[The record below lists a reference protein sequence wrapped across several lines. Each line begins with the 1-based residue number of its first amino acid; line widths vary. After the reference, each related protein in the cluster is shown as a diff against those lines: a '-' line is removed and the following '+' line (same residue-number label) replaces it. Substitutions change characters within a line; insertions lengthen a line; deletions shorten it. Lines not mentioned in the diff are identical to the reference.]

1 MENYVDGAAFRQM
14 VIQAAYAVESRK
26 QELNDLNV
34 FPVPDGDTGINMSA
48 TINAA
53 ARELEKEEG
62 GTLGEVAETAAMC
75 MLRGARGNSG
85 VITSLLFRGIS
96 KRLKGLE
103 SGDALVM
110 AEALRQGVDAAYK
123 AVMRPAEGTILTVS
137 MKAAQAAVDAA
148 KTTDN
153 LRVTFSAACDAAKRA
168 LAETTQQNPVLKK
181 AGVVDAGGAGYV
193 IILEAVLALMRG
205 EKVERA
211 PEETAEGGEAAAAT
225 PFDAFETE
233 DIHFTYCTEF
243 IIDRSGAGNPADLRA
258 FLESIGDCVVVVD
271 DDELVKVHC
280 HTNNPGQAIEK
291 ALELGSL
298 DRIKIENMK
307 IQHTEKL
314 VSMPKAETPAPA
326 APAEPVSTE
335 EKPYG
340 FVTVAVGDGL
350 HSIFLD
356 LGADVVVD
364 GGQTMNP
371 STEDLLRAAESI
383 NTRTVYILPNNKNII
398 MAAQQ
403 VQPLTEK
410 KIVVVQTRT
419 VSEGISAMLS
429 FDPDTPTEDNL
440 IAMEAAASCVNTGEV
455 TYAAR
460 DSVYEDQKIRENDT
474 LALLN
479 GKLVEAGRRQ
489 SDVLKK
495 LVKEMCRNRDISYV
509 TIIYG
514 QGVNETDAQELR
526 SMFEKERRDVEVAV
540 IYGGQPVY
548 YYIVSAE

>member
-1 MENYVDGAAFRQM
+1 MENYIDGAAFRQM
-14 VIQAAYAVESRK
+14 VIQAAYAVEARK
-26 QELNDLNV
+26 KELNDLNV

-53 ARELEKEEG
+53 ARELEKSEG
-62 GTLGEVAETAAMC
+62 ETLGEVADKAAMC

-85 VITSLLFRGIS
+85 VITSLLFRGFS
-96 KRLKGLE
+96 KRVKGLDG
-103 SGDALVM
+103 GDALVI
-110 AEALRQGVDAAYK
+110 AEALREGVDAAYK

-137 MKAAQAAVDAA
+137 MKAAQAAVEAA
-148 KTTDN
+148 KATGN
-153 LRVTFSAACDAAKRA
+153 LRVTFSSASDAAKRA

-193 IILEAVLALMRG
+193 IILDAMLAYMRG
-205 EKVERA
+205 ESIARTVVEDA
-211 PEETAEGGEAAAAT
+211 PSDTN
-225 PFDAFETE
+225 PFDAFDTE
-233 DIHFTYCTEF
+233 EINFTYCTEF

-258 FLESIGDCVVVVD
+258 FLETIGDCVVVVD
-271 DDELVKVHC
+271 DDEIVKVHV

-307 IQHTEKL
+307 IQHTQK
-314 VSMPKAETPAPA
+314 VISSPKPPEIPTAEPAP
-326 APAEPVSTE
+326 VSEE

-340 FVTVAVGDGL
+340 FVAVAAGDGV
-350 HSIFLD
+350 HNIFRD
-356 LGADVVVD
+356 LGVDVVVD

-371 STEDLLRAAESI
+371 STDDLLHAVESV
-383 NTRTVYILPNNKNII
+383 NAKVTFILPNNKNII

-403 VQPLTEK
+403 VAPLTDR
-410 KIVVVQTRT
+410 KILVVQTKT

-429 FDPDTPTEDNL
+429 FDADTTPDENL
-440 IAMEAAASCVNTGEV
+440 MAMEAAASCVNTGEI

-460 DSVYEDQKIRENDT
+460 DSVYEDRKIREGDT

-479 GKLVEAGRRQ
+479 GKLLDAGRRQ
-489 SDVLKK
+489 SDVLKR
-495 LVKEMCRNRDISYV
+495 LTREMSRNRDISYV
-509 TIIYG
+509 TVLYG
-514 QGVNETDAQELR
+514 EGVEESAAQEVREL
-526 SMFEKERRDVEVAV
+526 FEKERKDVEVAV

-548 YYIVSAE
+548 YYIISAE

>member
-14 VIQAAYAVESRK
+14 VIQAAYAIEARK
-26 QELNDLNV
+26 KELNDLNV

-53 ARELEKEEG
+53 ARELERSED

-85 VITSLLFRGIS
+85 VITSLLFRGFS
-96 KRLKGLE
+96 RRVKGLE
-103 SGDALVM
+103 SGDALVI
-110 AEALRQGVDAAYK
+110 AEALREGVDAAYK

-137 MKAAQAAVDAA
+137 MKASQAAVEAA
-148 KTTDN
+148 KATGN
-153 LRVTFSAACDAAKRA
+153 LRVMFSSASDAAKRA

-193 IILEAVLALMRG
+193 IILESMLAFLRG
-205 EKVERA
+205 EKLARTVVEDT
-211 PEETAEGGEAAAAT
+211 PSDTN
-225 PFDAFETE
+225 PFDVFDTE
-233 DIHFTYCTEF
+233 EINFTYCTEF
-243 IIDRSGAGNPADLRA
+243 IIDRSGAGNPAELREY
-258 FLESIGDCVVVVD
+258 LETIGDCVVVVD
-271 DDELVKVHC
+271 DDEIVKVHV
-280 HTNNPGQAIEK
+280 HTNNPGLAIEK

-307 IQHTEKL
+307 IQHTQKIIA
-314 VSMPKAETPAPA
+314 SPQTAEPAA
-326 APAEPVSTE
+326 APAEAEVPVE

-340 FVTVAVGDGL
+340 FVAVAAGDGL
-350 HSIFLD
+350 HNIFRD
-356 LGADVVVD
+356 LGVDVVVD

-371 STEDLLRAAESI
+371 STDDLLRAVESI
-383 NTRTVYILPNNKNII
+383 NTPVAYILPNNKNII

-403 VQPLTEK
+403 VAPLTEK
-410 KIVVVQTRT
+410 KILVIQTKT

-429 FDPDTPTEDNL
+429 FDPETTPDENL
-440 IAMEAAASCVNTGEV
+440 MAMEAAASCVHTGEV

-460 DSVYEDQKIRENDT
+460 DSVYDDRKIREGDA

-479 GKLVEAGRRQ
+479 GKLLDSGRRQ
-489 SDVLKK
+489 TEVLKR
-495 LVKEMCRNRDISYV
+495 LVREMCRNRDISYV
-509 TIIYG
+509 TILYG
-514 QGVNETDAQELR
+514 EGVEEAAAQEIR
-526 SMFEKERRDVEVAV
+526 EMFEKERRDVEVAV

-548 YYIVSAE
+548 YYIISAE

>member
-1 MENYVDGAAFRQM
+1 MENYIDGAAFRQM
-14 VIQAAYAVESRK
+14 VIQAAYAVEARK
-26 QELNDLNV
+26 KELNDLNV

-53 ARELEKEEG
+53 ARELEKSEG
-62 GTLGEVAETAAMC
+62 ETLGEVADKAAMC

-85 VITSLLFRGIS
+85 VITSLLFRGFS
-96 KRLKGLE
+96 KRVKGLDG
-103 SGDALVM
+103 GDALVI
-110 AEALRQGVDAAYK
+110 AEALREGVDAAYK

-137 MKAAQAAVDAA
+137 MKAAQAAVEAA
-148 KTTDN
+148 KATGN
-153 LRVTFSAACDAAKRA
+153 LRVTFSSASDAAKRA

-193 IILEAVLALMRG
+193 IILDAMLAYMRG
-205 EKVERA
+205 ESIARTVVEDA
-211 PEETAEGGEAAAAT
+211 PSDTN
-225 PFDAFETE
+225 PFDAFDTE
-233 DIHFTYCTEF
+233 EINFTYCTEF

-258 FLESIGDCVVVVD
+258 FLETIGDCVVVVD
-271 DDELVKVHC
+271 DDEIVKVHV

-307 IQHTEKL
+307 IQHTQK
-314 VSMPKAETPAPA
+314 VISSPKPPEIPTAEPAP
-326 APAEPVSTE
+326 VSEE

-340 FVTVAVGDGL
+340 FVAVAAGDGL
-350 HSIFLD
+350 HNIFRD
-356 LGADVVVD
+356 LGVDVVVD

-371 STEDLLRAAESI
+371 STDDLLHAVESV
-383 NTRTVYILPNNKNII
+383 NAKVTFILPNNKNII

-403 VQPLTEK
+403 VAPLTDR
-410 KIVVVQTRT
+410 KILVVQTKT

-429 FDPDTPTEDNL
+429 FDADTTPDENL
-440 IAMEAAASCVNTGEV
+440 MAMEAAASCVNTGEI

-460 DSVYEDQKIRENDT
+460 DSVYEDRKIREGDT

-479 GKLVEAGRRQ
+479 GKLLDAGRRQ
-489 SDVLKK
+489 SDVLRR
-495 LVKEMCRNRDISYV
+495 LTREMSRNRDISYV
-509 TIIYG
+509 TVLYG
-514 QGVNETDAQELR
+514 EGVEESAAQEVREL
-526 SMFEKERRDVEVAV
+526 FEKERKDVEVAV

-548 YYIVSAE
+548 YYIISAE

>member
-1 MENYVDGAAFRQM
+1 MENYIDGALFRQM
-14 VIQAAYAVESRK
+14 VIQAAYAVEARK
-26 QELNDLNV
+26 KELNDLNV

-53 ARELEKEEG
+53 ARELEKEVD
-62 GTLGEVAETAAMC
+62 GTLGEVADTAAMC

-85 VITSLLFRGIS
+85 VITSLLFRGFS
-96 KRLKGLE
+96 KRVKGLE
-103 SGDALVM
+103 SGDALVF
-110 AEALRQGVDAAYK
+110 AEALREGVDAAYK

-137 MKAAQAAVDAA
+137 MKAVQAAIDAA
-148 KTTDN
+148 KATGN
-153 LRVTFSAACDAAKRA
+153 LRVTLSSASDAAKRA

-193 IILEAVLALMRG
+193 VILEAMLAYLRG
-205 EKVERA
+205 ETIARSVVEDV
-211 PEETAEGGEAAAAT
+211 PSEAN
-225 PFDAFETE
+225 PFDVFDTE
-233 DIHFTYCTEF
+233 EIHYTYCTEF

-271 DDELVKVHC
+271 DEELVKVHV

-307 IQHTEKL
+307 IQHTQK
-314 VSMPKAETPAPA
+314 VISVPKAA
-326 APAEPVSTE
+326 APIQTQEEAVPVPTE

-340 FVTVAVGDGL
+340 FVAVAAGDGL
-350 HSIFLD
+350 YNIFRD
-356 LGADVVVD
+356 LGVDVIVD

-371 STEDLLRAAESI
+371 STDDLLHAVESI
-383 NTRTVYILPNNKNII
+383 HAKVTYILPNNKNII

-403 VQPLTEK
+403 VAPLTDK
-410 KIVVVQTRT
+410 KILVVQTKT

-429 FDPDTPTEDNL
+429 FDPETTPDENL
-440 IAMEAAASCVNTGEV
+440 MAMEAAASCVQTGEV

-460 DSVYEDQKIRENDT
+460 DSVFDDHKIREGDS

-479 GKLVEAGRRQ
+479 GKLLDSGRRQ
-489 SDVLKK
+489 SDILKR
-495 LVKEMCRNRDISYV
+495 LVKELCRNRDVSYITV
-509 TIIYG
+509 IYG
-514 QGVNETDAQELR
+514 DGVEESAAQEVRAL
-526 SMFEKERRDVEVAV
+526 FEKERRDVEVAV

-548 YYIVSAE
+548 YYIISAE

>member
-1 MENYVDGAAFRQM
+1 MENYVDGSAFRQM
-14 VIQAAYAVESRK
+14 VIQAAYAIEARK
-26 QELNDLNV
+26 KELNDLNV

-85 VITSLLFRGIS
+85 VITSLLFRGFS
-96 KRLKGLE
+96 KRVKGLE
-103 SGDALVM
+103 SGDALVI
-110 AEALRQGVDAAYK
+110 AEALREGVDAAYK

-137 MKAAQAAVDAA
+137 MKAAQAAIDAA
-148 KTTDN
+148 KATGN
-153 LRVTFSAACDAAKRA
+153 LRVTFSSASDAAKRA

-193 IILEAVLALMRG
+193 IILDTMLAYMRG
-205 EKVERA
+205 EKITRTVVEDTPSDA
-211 PEETAEGGEAAAAT
+211 N

-233 DIHFTYCTEF
+233 DINFTYCTEF
-243 IIDRSGAGNPADLRA
+243 IIDRSGAGNPAELRE

-271 DDELVKVHC
+271 DEEIVKVHV
-280 HTNNPGQAIEK
+280 HTNNPGLAIEK

-307 IQHTEKL
+307 IQHTQKII
-314 VSMPKAETPAPA
+314 A
-326 APAEPVSTE
+326 APKVEVPVSSVSLEAEPVE

-340 FVTVAVGDGL
+340 FVAVAAGDGL
-350 HSIFLD
+350 HNIFRD
-356 LGADVVVD
+356 LGVDVIVD

-371 STEDLLRAAESI
+371 STDDLLHAVESI
-383 NTRTVYILPNNKNII
+383 HTKVTYILPNNKNII

-403 VQPLTEK
+403 VAPLTDK
-410 KIVVVQTRT
+410 KILVIQTKT
-419 VSEGISAMLS
+419 ISEGISAMLS
-429 FDPDTPTEDNL
+429 FDPETTPDENL
-440 IAMEAAASCVNTGEV
+440 MAMEAAASCVNTGEV

-460 DSVYEDQKIRENDT
+460 DSVYDDRKIREGDA

-479 GKLVEAGRRQ
+479 GKLLDSGRRQ
-489 SDVLKK
+489 SDVLKR
-495 LVKEMCRNRDISYV
+495 LTKEMCRNRDISYV

-514 QGVNETDAQELR
+514 EGVEESAAQEVREL
-526 SMFEKERRDVEVAV
+526 FEKERRDVEVAV

-548 YYIVSAE
+548 YYIISAE

>member
-1 MENYVDGAAFRQM
+1 M
-14 VIQAAYAVESRK
+14 VIQAAYAVEARK
-26 QELNDLNV
+26 KELNDLNV

-53 ARELEKEEG
+53 ARELEKG
-62 GTLGEVAETAAMC
+62 GDGTLGEVAETAAMC

-85 VITSLLFRGIS
+85 VITSLLFRGFS
-96 KRLKGLE
+96 KRVKGLE
-103 SGDALVM
+103 SGDALVL
-110 AEALRQGVDAAYK
+110 AEALREGVDAAYK

-137 MKAAQAAVDAA
+137 MKAAQAAIEAA
-148 KTTDN
+148 KATGS
-153 LRVTFSAACDAAKRA
+153 LRVTFSSASDAAKRA

-193 IILEAVLALMRG
+193 MILDAMLAYMRG
-205 EKVERA
+205 ETVARTVVEDT
-211 PEETAEGGEAAAAT
+211 PSDTN

-233 DIHFTYCTEF
+233 DINFTYCTEF
-243 IIDRSGAGNPADLRA
+243 IIDRSGAGNPAELRE

-271 DDELVKVHC
+271 DEELVKVHV

-307 IQHTEKL
+307 VQHTQKII
-314 VSMPKAETPAPA
+314 STPKAAEPAKAPEETPVPA
-326 APAEPVSTE
+326 E

-340 FVTVAVGDGL
+340 FVAVAAGDGL
-350 HSIFLD
+350 HTIFRD
-356 LGADVVVD
+356 LGVDVIVD

-371 STEDLLRAAESI
+371 STDDLLHAVESV
-383 NTRTVYILPNNKNII
+383 NAKVTYILPNNKNII

-403 VQPLTEK
+403 VAPLTDR
-410 KIVVVQTRT
+410 KILVVQTKT

-429 FDPDTPTEDNL
+429 FDPETTPDENL

-460 DSVYEDQKIRENDT
+460 DSVFDDHKIREGDT

-479 GKLVEAGRRQ
+479 GKLVDSGRRQ
-489 SDVLKK
+489 PDILKR
-495 LVKEMCRNRDISYV
+495 LAREMCRNRDVSYITV
-509 TIIYG
+509 IYG
-514 QGVNETDAQELR
+514 EGVDESAAQEVRAL
-526 SMFEKERRDVEVAV
+526 FEKERRDVEVAV

-548 YYIVSAE
+548 YYIISAE

>member
-1 MENYVDGAAFRQM
+1 MENYIDGAAFRQM
-14 VIQAAYAVESRK
+14 VIQAAYAVEARK
-26 QELNDLNV
+26 KELNDLNV

-53 ARELEKEEG
+53 ARELEKSEG
-62 GTLGEVAETAAMC
+62 ETLGEVADKAAMC

-85 VITSLLFRGIS
+85 VITSLLFRGFS
-96 KRLKGLE
+96 KRVKGLDG
-103 SGDALVM
+103 GDALVI
-110 AEALRQGVDAAYK
+110 AEALREGVDAAYK

-137 MKAAQAAVDAA
+137 MKAAQAAVEAA
-148 KTTDN
+148 KATGN
-153 LRVTFSAACDAAKRA
+153 LRVTFSSASDAAKRA

-193 IILEAVLALMRG
+193 IILDAMLAYMRG
-205 EKVERA
+205 ESIARTVVEDA
-211 PEETAEGGEAAAAT
+211 PSDTN
-225 PFDAFETE
+225 PFDAFDTE
-233 DIHFTYCTEF
+233 EINFTYCTEF

-258 FLESIGDCVVVVD
+258 FLETIGDCVVVVD
-271 DDELVKVHC
+271 DDEIVKVHV

-307 IQHTEKL
+307 IQHTQK
-314 VSMPKAETPAPA
+314 VISSPKPPEIPTAEPAP
-326 APAEPVSTE
+326 VSEE

-340 FVTVAVGDGL
+340 FVAVAAGDGL
-350 HSIFLD
+350 HNIFRD
-356 LGADVVVD
+356 LGVDVVVD

-371 STEDLLRAAESI
+371 STDDLLHAVESV
-383 NTRTVYILPNNKNII
+383 NAKVTFILPNNKNII

-403 VQPLTEK
+403 VAPLTDR
-410 KIVVVQTRT
+410 KILVVQTKT

-429 FDPDTPTEDNL
+429 FDADTTPDENL
-440 IAMEAAASCVNTGEV
+440 MAMEAAASCVNTGEI

-460 DSVYEDQKIRENDT
+460 DSVYEDRKIREGDT

-479 GKLVEAGRRQ
+479 GKLLDAGRRQ
-489 SDVLKK
+489 SDVLKR
-495 LVKEMCRNRDISYV
+495 LTREMSRNRDISYV
-509 TIIYG
+509 TILYG
-514 QGVNETDAQELR
+514 EGVEESAAQEVREL
-526 SMFEKERRDVEVAV
+526 FEKERKDVEVAV

-548 YYIVSAE
+548 YYIISAE

>member
-14 VIQAAYAVESRK
+14 VIQAAYAIEARK
-26 QELNDLNV
+26 KELNDLNV

-53 ARELEKEEG
+53 ARELEKAEG

-85 VITSLLFRGIS
+85 VITSLLFRGFS
-96 KRLKGLE
+96 KRVKGLE
-103 SGDALVM
+103 SGDATVI
-110 AEALRQGVDAAYK
+110 AEALREGVDAAYK

-137 MKAAQAAVDAA
+137 MKAAQAAIEAA
-148 KTTDN
+148 KATGS
-153 LRVTFSAACDAAKRA
+153 LRVTFSSASDAAKRA

-193 IILEAVLALMRG
+193 IILDTMLAYMRG
-205 EKVERA
+205 EKIARTVVEDT
-211 PEETAEGGEAAAAT
+211 PSDTN

-233 DIHFTYCTEF
+233 DINFTYCTEF
-243 IIDRSGAGNPADLRA
+243 IIDRSGAGNPAELRE

-271 DDELVKVHC
+271 DEEIVKVHV

-307 IQHTEKL
+307 IQHTQK
-314 VSMPKAETPAPA
+314 VIAAPKA
-326 APAEPVSTE
+326 AEPVPEAPARDEPAE

-340 FVTVAVGDGL
+340 FVAVAAGDGL
-350 HSIFLD
+350 HNIFRD
-356 LGADVVVD
+356 LGVDVIVD

-371 STEDLLRAAESI
+371 STDDLLRAVESI
-383 NTRTVYILPNNKNII
+383 NTKVTYILPNNKNII

-403 VQPLTEK
+403 VAPLTDK
-410 KIVVVQTRT
+410 KILVIQTKT

-429 FDPDTPTEDNL
+429 FDPETTPDENL
-440 IAMEAAASCVNTGEV
+440 MAMEAAASCVNTGEV

-460 DSVYEDQKIRENDT
+460 DSVYDDRKIREGDA

-479 GKLVEAGRRQ
+479 GKLLDSGRRQ
-489 SDVLKK
+489 ADILKR
-495 LVKEMCRNRDISYV
+495 LAREMCRNRDISYV
-509 TIIYG
+509 TILYG
-514 QGVNETDAQELR
+514 EGVDESAAQEVRDL
-526 SMFEKERRDVEVAV
+526 FEKERRDVEVAV

-548 YYIVSAE
+548 YYIISAE

>member
-14 VIQAAYAVESRK
+14 VIQAAYAIEARK
-26 QELNDLNV
+26 KELNDLNV

-53 ARELEKEEG
+53 ARELEKSEG

-85 VITSLLFRGIS
+85 VITSLLFRGFS
-96 KRLKGLE
+96 RRVKGLE
-103 SGDALVM
+103 SGDARVI
-110 AEALRQGVDAAYK
+110 AEALREGVDAAYK

-137 MKAAQAAVDAA
+137 MKASQAAVEAA
-148 KTTDN
+148 KATGS
-153 LRVTFSAACDAAKRA
+153 LRVMFSSASDAAKRA

-193 IILEAVLALMRG
+193 IILESMLAFLRG
-205 EKVERA
+205 EKLARTVVEDA
-211 PEETAEGGEAAAAT
+211 PSDTN
-225 PFDAFETE
+225 PFDAFDTE
-233 DIHFTYCTEF
+233 EINFTYCTEF
-243 IIDRSGAGNPADLRA
+243 IIDRSGAGNPAELREY
-258 FLESIGDCVVVVD
+258 LETIGDCVVVVD
-271 DDELVKVHC
+271 DEEIVKVHV
-280 HTNNPGQAIEK
+280 HTNNPGLAIEK

-307 IQHTEKL
+307 IQHTQKIIA
-314 VSMPKAETPAPA
+314 SPQA
-326 APAEPVSTE
+326 AEPVAVPAEAEAPAE

-340 FVTVAVGDGL
+340 FVAVAAGDGL
-350 HSIFLD
+350 HNIFRD
-356 LGADVVVD
+356 LGVDVVVD

-371 STEDLLRAAESI
+371 STDDLLRAVESI
-383 NTRTVYILPNNKNII
+383 NTPVAYILPNNKNII

-403 VQPLTEK
+403 VAPLTEK
-410 KIVVVQTRT
+410 KILVIQTKT

-429 FDPDTPTEDNL
+429 FDPETTPDENL
-440 IAMEAAASCVNTGEV
+440 MAMEAAASCVHTGEV

-460 DSVYEDQKIRENDT
+460 DSVYDDRKIREGDA

-479 GKLVEAGRRQ
+479 GKLLDSGRRQ
-489 SDVLKK
+489 AEVLKR
-495 LVKEMCRNRDISYV
+495 LVREMCRNRDISYV
-509 TIIYG
+509 TILYG
-514 QGVNETDAQELR
+514 EGVEESAAQEIR
-526 SMFEKERRDVEVAV
+526 EMFEKERRDVEVAV

-548 YYIVSAE
+548 YYIISAE

>member
-1 MENYVDGAAFRQM
+1 MENYIDGAAFRQM
-14 VIQAAYAVESRK
+14 VIQAAYAVEARK
-26 QELNDLNV
+26 KELNDLNV

-53 ARELEKEEG
+53 ARELEKSEG
-62 GTLGEVAETAAMC
+62 ETLGEVADKAAMC

-85 VITSLLFRGIS
+85 VITSLLFRGFS
-96 KRLKGLE
+96 KRVKGLDG
-103 SGDALVM
+103 GDALVI
-110 AEALRQGVDAAYK
+110 AEALREGVDAAYK

-137 MKAAQAAVDAA
+137 MKAAQAAVEAA
-148 KTTDN
+148 KATGN
-153 LRVTFSAACDAAKRA
+153 LRVTFSSASDAAKRA

-193 IILEAVLALMRG
+193 IILDAMLAYMRG
-205 EKVERA
+205 ESIARTVVEDA
-211 PEETAEGGEAAAAT
+211 PSDTN
-225 PFDAFETE
+225 PFDAFDTE
-233 DIHFTYCTEF
+233 EINFTYCTEF

-258 FLESIGDCVVVVD
+258 FLETIGDCVVVVD
-271 DDELVKVHC
+271 DDEIVKVHV

-307 IQHTEKL
+307 IQHTQK
-314 VSMPKAETPAPA
+314 VISSPKPPEIPTAEPAP
-326 APAEPVSTE
+326 VSEE

-340 FVTVAVGDGL
+340 FVAVAAGDGL
-350 HSIFLD
+350 HNIFRD
-356 LGADVVVD
+356 LGVDVVVD

-371 STEDLLRAAESI
+371 STDDLLHAVESV
-383 NTRTVYILPNNKNII
+383 NAKVTFILPNNKNII

-403 VQPLTEK
+403 VAPLTDR
-410 KIVVVQTRT
+410 KILVVQTKT

-429 FDPDTPTEDNL
+429 FDADTTPDENL
-440 IAMEAAASCVNTGEV
+440 MAMEAAASCVNTGEI

-460 DSVYEDQKIRENDT
+460 DSVYEDRKIREGDT

-479 GKLVEAGRRQ
+479 GKLLDAGRRQ
-489 SDVLKK
+489 SDVLKR
-495 LVKEMCRNRDISYV
+495 LTREMSRNRDISYV
-509 TIIYG
+509 TVLYG
-514 QGVNETDAQELR
+514 EGVEESAAQEGREL
-526 SMFEKERRDVEVAV
+526 FEKERKDVEVAV

-548 YYIVSAE
+548 YYIISAE

>member
-1 MENYVDGAAFRQM
+1 MENYVDGSAFRQM
-14 VIQAAYAVESRK
+14 VIQAAYAIEARK
-26 QELNDLNV
+26 KELNDLNV

-85 VITSLLFRGIS
+85 VITSLLFRGFS
-96 KRLKGLE
+96 KRVKGLE
-103 SGDALVM
+103 SGDALVI
-110 AEALRQGVDAAYK
+110 AEALREGVDAAYK

-137 MKAAQAAVDAA
+137 MKAAQAAIDAA
-148 KTTDN
+148 KATGN
-153 LRVTFSAACDAAKRA
+153 LRVTFSSASDAAKRA

-193 IILEAVLALMRG
+193 IILDTMLAYMRG
-205 EKVERA
+205 EKITRTVVEDTPSDA
-211 PEETAEGGEAAAAT
+211 N

-233 DIHFTYCTEF
+233 DINFTYCTEF
-243 IIDRSGAGNPADLRA
+243 IIDRSGAGNPAELRE

-271 DDELVKVHC
+271 DEEIVKVHV
-280 HTNNPGQAIEK
+280 HTNNPGLAIEK

-307 IQHTEKL
+307 IQHTQKII
-314 VSMPKAETPAPA
+314 A
-326 APAEPVSTE
+326 APKVEVPVSSVSLEAEPVE

-340 FVTVAVGDGL
+340 FVAVAAGDGL
-350 HSIFLD
+350 HNIFRD
-356 LGADVVVD
+356 LGVDVIVD

-371 STEDLLRAAESI
+371 STDDLLHAVESI
-383 NTRTVYILPNNKNII
+383 HTKVTYILPNNKNII

-403 VQPLTEK
+403 VAPLTDK
-410 KIVVVQTRT
+410 KILVIQTKT
-419 VSEGISAMLS
+419 ISEGISAMRS
-429 FDPDTPTEDNL
+429 FDPETTPDENL
-440 IAMEAAASCVNTGEV
+440 MAMEAAASCVNTGEV

-460 DSVYEDQKIRENDT
+460 DSVYDDRKIREGDA

-479 GKLVEAGRRQ
+479 GKLLDSGRRQ
-489 SDVLKK
+489 SDVLKR
-495 LVKEMCRNRDISYV
+495 LTKEMCRNRDISYV

-514 QGVNETDAQELR
+514 EGVEESAAQEVREL
-526 SMFEKERRDVEVAV
+526 FEKERRDVEVAV

-548 YYIVSAE
+548 YYIISAE

>member
-1 MENYVDGAAFRQM
+1 MENFVDGAAFRQM

-103 SGDALVM
+103 TGDALVM

-148 KTTDN
+148 KATDS
-153 LRVTFSAACDAAKRA
+153 LRVTFNAACDAAKRA
-168 LAETTQQNPVLKK
+168 LAETTDQNPVLKK

-211 PEETAEGGEAAAAT
+211 AVEESAGEAAGS

-233 DIHFTYCTEF
+233 DIRFTYCTEY
-243 IIDRSGAGNPADLRA
+243 IIDRSGAGDPADLRA

-271 DDELVKVHC
+271 DEAIVKVHV

-307 IQHTEKL
+307 IQHTEK
-314 VSMPKAETPAPA
+314 VISAPKAPDPVPTAPA
-326 APAEPVSTE
+326 QPVSAE

-371 STEDLLRAAESI
+371 STEDLLRAVESM
-383 NTRTVYILPNNKNII
+383 NTKVAYILPNNKNII

-410 KIVVVQTRT
+410 QILVVQTKT

-429 FDPDTPTEDNL
+429 FDPDSAPEDNL
-440 IAMEAAASCVNTGEV
+440 AAMEAAASCVNTGEI

-460 DSVYEDQKIRENDT
+460 DSVYEDRKIRENDT

-479 GKLVEAGRRQ
+479 GKLVEVGRRQ
-489 SDVLKK
+489 NEVLKK
-495 LVKEMCRNRDISYV
+495 LVREMCRNRDISYV

-514 QGVNETDAQELR
+514 QGVDEAAANELR
-526 SMFEKERRDVEVAV
+526 TLFEKERRDLEVSV

-548 YYIVSAE
+548 YYIISAE

>member
-1 MENYVDGAAFRQM
+1 MENYVDGSAFRQM
-14 VIQAAYAVESRK
+14 VIQAAYAIEARK
-26 QELNDLNV
+26 KELNDLNV

-85 VITSLLFRGIS
+85 VITSLLFRGFS
-96 KRLKGLE
+96 KRVKGLE
-103 SGDALVM
+103 SGDALVI
-110 AEALRQGVDAAYK
+110 AEALREGVDAAYK

-137 MKAAQAAVDAA
+137 MKAAQAAIDAA
-148 KTTDN
+148 KATGN
-153 LRVTFSAACDAAKRA
+153 LRVTFSSASDAAKRA

-193 IILEAVLALMRG
+193 IILDTMLAYMRG
-205 EKVERA
+205 EKITRTVVEDTPSDA
-211 PEETAEGGEAAAAT
+211 N

-233 DIHFTYCTEF
+233 DINFTYCTEF
-243 IIDRSGAGNPADLRA
+243 IIDRSGAGNPAELRE

-271 DDELVKVHC
+271 DEEIVKVHV
-280 HTNNPGQAIEK
+280 HTNNPGLAIEK

-307 IQHTEKL
+307 IQHTQKII
-314 VSMPKAETPAPA
+314 A
-326 APAEPVSTE
+326 APKVEVPVSSVSLEAEPVE

-340 FVTVAVGDGL
+340 FVAVAAGDGL
-350 HSIFLD
+350 HNIFRD
-356 LGADVVVD
+356 LGVDVIVD

-371 STEDLLRAAESI
+371 STDDLLHAVESI
-383 NTRTVYILPNNKNII
+383 HTKVTYILPNNKNII

-403 VQPLTEK
+403 VAPLTDK
-410 KIVVVQTRT
+410 KILVIQTKT
-419 VSEGISAMLS
+419 ISEGISAMLS
-429 FDPDTPTEDNL
+429 FDPETTPGENL
-440 IAMEAAASCVNTGEV
+440 MAMEAAASCVNTGEV

-460 DSVYEDQKIRENDT
+460 DSVYDDRKIREGDA

-479 GKLVEAGRRQ
+479 GKLLDSGRRQ
-489 SDVLKK
+489 SDVLKR
-495 LVKEMCRNRDISYV
+495 LTKEMCRNRDISYV

-514 QGVNETDAQELR
+514 EGVEESAAQEVREL
-526 SMFEKERRDVEVAV
+526 FEKERRDVEVAV

-548 YYIVSAE
+548 YYIISAE

>member
-1 MENYVDGAAFRQM
+1 MENYVDGSAFRQM
-14 VIQAAYAVESRK
+14 VIQAAYAIEARK
-26 QELNDLNV
+26 KELNDLNV

-85 VITSLLFRGIS
+85 VITSLLFRGFS
-96 KRLKGLE
+96 KRVKGLE
-103 SGDALVM
+103 SGDALVI
-110 AEALRQGVDAAYK
+110 AEALREGVDAAYK

-137 MKAAQAAVDAA
+137 MKAAQAAIDAA
-148 KTTDN
+148 KATGN
-153 LRVTFSAACDAAKRA
+153 LRVTFSSASDAAKRA

-193 IILEAVLALMRG
+193 IILDTMLAYMRG
-205 EKVERA
+205 EKITRTVVEDTPSDA
-211 PEETAEGGEAAAAT
+211 N

-233 DIHFTYCTEF
+233 DINFTYCTEF
-243 IIDRSGAGNPADLRA
+243 IIDRSGAGNPAELRE

-271 DDELVKVHC
+271 DEEIVKVHV
-280 HTNNPGQAIEK
+280 HTNNPGLAIEK

-307 IQHTEKL
+307 IQHTQKII
-314 VSMPKAETPAPA
+314 A
-326 APAEPVSTE
+326 APKVEVPVSSVSLEAEPVE

-340 FVTVAVGDGL
+340 FVAVAAGDGL
-350 HSIFLD
+350 HNIFRD
-356 LGADVVVD
+356 LGVDVIVD

-371 STEDLLRAAESI
+371 STDDLLHAVESI
-383 NTRTVYILPNNKNII
+383 HTKVTYILPNNKNII

-403 VQPLTEK
+403 VAPLTDK
-410 KIVVVQTRT
+410 KILVIQTKT
-419 VSEGISAMLS
+419 ISEGISAMLS
-429 FDPDTPTEDNL
+429 FDPETTPDENL
-440 IAMEAAASCVNTGEV
+440 MAMEAAASCVNTGEV
-455 TYAAR
+455 TYVAR
-460 DSVYEDQKIRENDT
+460 DSVYDDRKIREGDA

-479 GKLVEAGRRQ
+479 GKLLDSGRRQ
-489 SDVLKK
+489 SDVLKR
-495 LVKEMCRNRDISYV
+495 LTKEMCRNRDISYV

-514 QGVNETDAQELR
+514 EGVEESAAQEVREL
-526 SMFEKERRDVEVAV
+526 FEKERRDVEVAV

-548 YYIVSAE
+548 YYIISAE

>member
-1 MENYVDGAAFRQM
+1 MENFIDGAAFRQM
-14 VIQAAYAVESRK
+14 VIQAAYAVEARK
-26 QELNDLNV
+26 KELNDLNV

-53 ARELEKEEG
+53 ARELEKGEG

-85 VITSLLFRGIS
+85 VITSLLFRGFS
-96 KRLKGLE
+96 KRVKGLE
-103 SGDALVM
+103 SGDALVL
-110 AEALRQGVDAAYK
+110 AEALREGVDAAYK

-137 MKAAQAAVDAA
+137 MKAAQAAIEAA
-148 KTTDN
+148 KATGSM
-153 LRVTFSAACDAAKRA
+153 RVTFSSASDAAKRA

-193 IILEAVLALMRG
+193 MILDAMLAYMRG
-205 EKVERA
+205 ETVSRTVVEDM
-211 PEETAEGGEAAAAT
+211 PSDTN

-233 DIHFTYCTEF
+233 DINFTYCTEF
-243 IIDRSGAGNPADLRA
+243 IIDRSGAGNPAELRE

-271 DDELVKVHC
+271 DEELVKVHV

-307 IQHTEKL
+307 VQHTQKII
-314 VSMPKAETPAPA
+314 STPKAAESAKAPEEMPVPA
-326 APAEPVSTE
+326 E

-340 FVTVAVGDGL
+340 FVAVAAGDGL
-350 HSIFLD
+350 HTIFRD
-356 LGADVVVD
+356 LGVDVIVD

-371 STEDLLRAAESI
+371 STDDLLHAVESV
-383 NTRTVYILPNNKNII
+383 NAKVTYILPNNKNII

-403 VQPLTEK
+403 VAPLTDR
-410 KIVVVQTRT
+410 KILVVQTKT

-429 FDPDTPTEDNL
+429 FDPETTPDENL

-460 DSVYEDQKIRENDT
+460 DSVFDDHKIREGDT

-479 GKLVEAGRRQ
+479 GKLVDSGRRQ
-489 SDVLKK
+489 PDILKR
-495 LVKEMCRNRDISYV
+495 LAREMCRNRDVSYV

-514 QGVNETDAQELR
+514 EGVDESAAQEVRAL
-526 SMFEKERRDVEVAV
+526 FEKERRDVEVAV

-548 YYIVSAE
+548 YYIISAE

>member
-1 MENYVDGAAFRQM
+1 MENYIDGAAFRQM
-14 VIQAAYAVESRK
+14 VIQAAYAVEARK
-26 QELNDLNV
+26 KELNDLNV

-53 ARELEKEEG
+53 ARELEKSEG
-62 GTLGEVAETAAMC
+62 ETLGEVADKAAMC

-85 VITSLLFRGIS
+85 VITSLLFRGFS
-96 KRLKGLE
+96 KRVKGLDG
-103 SGDALVM
+103 GDALVI
-110 AEALRQGVDAAYK
+110 AEALREGVDAAYK

-137 MKAAQAAVDAA
+137 MKAAQAAVEAA
-148 KTTDN
+148 KATGN
-153 LRVTFSAACDAAKRA
+153 LRVTFSSASDAAKRA

-193 IILEAVLALMRG
+193 IILDAMLAYMRG
-205 EKVERA
+205 ESIARTVVEDA
-211 PEETAEGGEAAAAT
+211 PSDTN
-225 PFDAFETE
+225 PFDAFDTE
-233 DIHFTYCTEF
+233 EINFTYCTEF

-258 FLESIGDCVVVVD
+258 FLETIGDCVVVVD
-271 DDELVKVHC
+271 DDEIVKVHV

-307 IQHTEKL
+307 IQHTQK
-314 VSMPKAETPAPA
+314 VISSPKPPEIPTAEPAP
-326 APAEPVSTE
+326 VSEE

-340 FVTVAVGDGL
+340 FVAVAAGDGL
-350 HSIFLD
+350 HNIFRD
-356 LGADVVVD
+356 LGVDVVVD

-371 STEDLLRAAESI
+371 STDDLLHAVESV
-383 NTRTVYILPNNKNII
+383 NAKVTFILPNNKNII

-403 VQPLTEK
+403 VAPLTDR
-410 KIVVVQTRT
+410 KILVVQTKT

-429 FDPDTPTEDNL
+429 FDADTTPDENL
-440 IAMEAAASCVNTGEV
+440 MAMEAAASCVNTGEI

-460 DSVYEDQKIRENDT
+460 DSVYEDRKIREGDT

-479 GKLVEAGRRQ
+479 GKLLDAGRRQ
-489 SDVLKK
+489 SDVLKR
-495 LVKEMCRNRDISYV
+495 LTREMSRNRDISYV
-509 TIIYG
+509 TVLYG
-514 QGVNETDAQELR
+514 EGVEESAAQEVREL
-526 SMFEKERRDVEVAV
+526 FEKERKDVEVAV

-548 YYIVSAE
+548 YYIISAE

>member
-1 MENYVDGAAFRQM
+1 MENYVDGSAFRQM
-14 VIQAAYAVESRK
+14 VIQAAYAIEARK
-26 QELNDLNV
+26 KELNDLNV

-85 VITSLLFRGIS
+85 VITSLLFRGFS
-96 KRLKGLE
+96 KRVKGLE
-103 SGDALVM
+103 SGDALVI
-110 AEALRQGVDAAYK
+110 AEALREGVDAAYK

-137 MKAAQAAVDAA
+137 MKAAQAAIDAA
-148 KTTDN
+148 KATGN
-153 LRVTFSAACDAAKRA
+153 LRVTFSSASDAAKRA

-193 IILEAVLALMRG
+193 IILDTMLAYMRG
-205 EKVERA
+205 EKITRTVVEDTPSDA
-211 PEETAEGGEAAAAT
+211 N

-233 DIHFTYCTEF
+233 DINFTYCTEF
-243 IIDRSGAGNPADLRA
+243 IIDRSGAGNPAELRE

-271 DDELVKVHC
+271 DEEIVKVHV
-280 HTNNPGQAIEK
+280 HTNNPGLAIEK

-307 IQHTEKL
+307 IQHTQKII
-314 VSMPKAETPAPA
+314 A
-326 APAEPVSTE
+326 APKVEVPVSSVSLEAEPVE

-340 FVTVAVGDGL
+340 FVAVAAGDGL
-350 HSIFLD
+350 HNIFRD
-356 LGADVVVD
+356 LGVDVIVD
-364 GGQTMNP
+364 GGQTRNP
-371 STEDLLRAAESI
+371 STDDLLHAVESI
-383 NTRTVYILPNNKNII
+383 HTKVTYILPNNKNII

-403 VQPLTEK
+403 VAPLTDK
-410 KIVVVQTRT
+410 KILVIQTKT
-419 VSEGISAMLS
+419 ISEGISAMLS
-429 FDPDTPTEDNL
+429 FDPETTPDENL
-440 IAMEAAASCVNTGEV
+440 MAMEAAASCVNTGEV

-460 DSVYEDQKIRENDT
+460 DSVYDDRKIREGDA

-479 GKLVEAGRRQ
+479 GKLLDSGRRQ
-489 SDVLKK
+489 SDVLKR
-495 LVKEMCRNRDISYV
+495 LTKEMCRNRDISYV

-514 QGVNETDAQELR
+514 EGVEESAAQEVREL
-526 SMFEKERRDVEVAV
+526 FEKERRDVEVAV

-548 YYIVSAE
+548 YYIISAE

>member
-1 MENYVDGAAFRQM
+1 MENYIDGAAFRQM
-14 VIQAAYAVESRK
+14 VIQAAYAVEARK
-26 QELNDLNV
+26 KELNDLNV

-53 ARELEKEEG
+53 ARELEKSEG
-62 GTLGEVAETAAMC
+62 ETLGEVADKAAMC

-85 VITSLLFRGIS
+85 VITSLLFRGFS
-96 KRLKGLE
+96 KRVKGLDG
-103 SGDALVM
+103 GDALVI
-110 AEALRQGVDAAYK
+110 AEALREGVDAAYK

-137 MKAAQAAVDAA
+137 MKAAQAAVEAA
-148 KTTDN
+148 KATGN
-153 LRVTFSAACDAAKRA
+153 LRVTFSSASDAAKRA

-193 IILEAVLALMRG
+193 IILDAMLAYMRG
-205 EKVERA
+205 ESIARTVVEDA
-211 PEETAEGGEAAAAT
+211 PSDTN
-225 PFDAFETE
+225 PFDAFDTE
-233 DIHFTYCTEF
+233 EINFTYCTEF

-258 FLESIGDCVVVVD
+258 FLETIGDCVVVVD
-271 DDELVKVHC
+271 DDEIVKVHV

-307 IQHTEKL
+307 IQHTQK
-314 VSMPKAETPAPA
+314 VISSPKPPEIPTAEPAP
-326 APAEPVSTE
+326 VSEE

-340 FVTVAVGDGL
+340 FVAVAAGDGL
-350 HSIFLD
+350 HNIFRD
-356 LGADVVVD
+356 LGVDVVVD

-371 STEDLLRAAESI
+371 STDDLLHAVESV
-383 NTRTVYILPNNKNII
+383 NAKVTFILPNNKNII

-403 VQPLTEK
+403 VAPLTDR
-410 KIVVVQTRT
+410 KILVVQTKT

-429 FDPDTPTEDNL
+429 FDADTTPDENL
-440 IAMEAAASCVNTGEV
+440 MAMEAAASCVNTGEI

-460 DSVYEDQKIRENDT
+460 DSVYEDRKIREGDT

-479 GKLVEAGRRQ
+479 GKLLEAGRRQ
-489 SDVLKK
+489 SDVLKR
-495 LVKEMCRNRDISYV
+495 LTREMSRNRDISYV
-509 TIIYG
+509 TVLYG
-514 QGVNETDAQELR
+514 EGVEESAAQEVREL
-526 SMFEKERRDVEVAV
+526 FEKERKDVEVAV

-548 YYIVSAE
+548 YYIISAE

>member
-205 EKVERA
+205 EKVEHA

>member
-1 MENYVDGAAFRQM
+1 MENYIDGAAFRQM
-14 VIQAAYAVESRK
+14 VIQAAYAVEARK
-26 QELNDLNV
+26 KELNDLNV

-53 ARELEKEEG
+53 ARELEKSEG
-62 GTLGEVAETAAMC
+62 ETLGEVADKAAMC

-85 VITSLLFRGIS
+85 VITSLLFRGFS
-96 KRLKGLE
+96 KRVKGLDG
-103 SGDALVM
+103 GDALVI
-110 AEALRQGVDAAYK
+110 AEALREGVDAAYK

-137 MKAAQAAVDAA
+137 MKAAQAAVEAA
-148 KTTDN
+148 KATGN
-153 LRVTFSAACDAAKRA
+153 LRVTFSSASDAAKRA

-193 IILEAVLALMRG
+193 IILDAMLAYMRG
-205 EKVERA
+205 ESIARTVVEDA
-211 PEETAEGGEAAAAT
+211 PSDTN
-225 PFDAFETE
+225 PFDAFDTE
-233 DIHFTYCTEF
+233 EINFTYCTEF

-258 FLESIGDCVVVVD
+258 FLETIGDCVVVVD
-271 DDELVKVHC
+271 DDEIVKVHV

-307 IQHTEKL
+307 IQHTQK
-314 VSMPKAETPAPA
+314 VISSPKPPEIPTAEPAP
-326 APAEPVSTE
+326 VSEE

-340 FVTVAVGDGL
+340 FVAVAAGDGL
-350 HSIFLD
+350 HNIFRD
-356 LGADVVVD
+356 LGVDVVVD

-371 STEDLLRAAESI
+371 STDDLLHAVESV
-383 NTRTVYILPNNKNII
+383 NAKVTFILPNNKNII

-403 VQPLTEK
+403 VAPLTDR
-410 KIVVVQTRT
+410 KILVVQTKT

-429 FDPDTPTEDNL
+429 FDADTTPDENL
-440 IAMEAAASCVNTGEV
+440 MAMEAAASCVNTGEI

-460 DSVYEDQKIRENDT
+460 DSVYEDRKIREGDT

-479 GKLVEAGRRQ
+479 GKLLDAGRRQ
-489 SDVLKK
+489 SDVLKR
-495 LVKEMCRNRDISYV
+495 LTREMSRNRDISYV
-509 TIIYG
+509 TVLYG
-514 QGVNETDAQELR
+514 EGVEESAAQEVREL
-526 SMFEKERRDVEVAV
+526 FGKERKDVEVAV

-548 YYIVSAE
+548 YYIISAE

>member
-1 MENYVDGAAFRQM
+1 M
-14 VIQAAYAVESRK
+14 VIQAAYAIEARK
-26 QELNDLNV
+26 KELNDLNV

-85 VITSLLFRGIS
+85 VITSLLFRGFS
-96 KRLKGLE
+96 KRVKGLE
-103 SGDALVM
+103 SGDALVI
-110 AEALRQGVDAAYK
+110 AEALREGVDAAYK

-137 MKAAQAAVDAA
+137 MKAAQAAIDAA
-148 KTTDN
+148 KATGN
-153 LRVTFSAACDAAKRA
+153 LRVTFSSASDAAKRA

-193 IILEAVLALMRG
+193 IILDTMLAYMRG
-205 EKVERA
+205 EKITRTVVEDTPSDA
-211 PEETAEGGEAAAAT
+211 N

-233 DIHFTYCTEF
+233 DINFTYCTEF
-243 IIDRSGAGNPADLRA
+243 IIDRSGAGNPAELRE

-271 DDELVKVHC
+271 DEEIVKVHV
-280 HTNNPGQAIEK
+280 HTNNPGLAIEK

-307 IQHTEKL
+307 IQHTQKII
-314 VSMPKAETPAPA
+314 A
-326 APAEPVSTE
+326 APKVEVPVSSVSLEAEPVE

-340 FVTVAVGDGL
+340 FVAVAAGDGL
-350 HSIFLD
+350 HNIFRD
-356 LGADVVVD
+356 LGVDVIVD
-364 GGQTMNP
+364 GGQTRNP
-371 STEDLLRAAESI
+371 STDDLLHAVESI
-383 NTRTVYILPNNKNII
+383 HTKVTYILPNNKNII

-403 VQPLTEK
+403 VAPLTDK
-410 KIVVVQTRT
+410 KILVIQTKT
-419 VSEGISAMLS
+419 ISEGISAMLS
-429 FDPDTPTEDNL
+429 FDPETTPDENL
-440 IAMEAAASCVNTGEV
+440 MAMEAAASCVNTGEV

-460 DSVYEDQKIRENDT
+460 DSVYDDRKIREGDA

-479 GKLVEAGRRQ
+479 GKLLDSGRRQ
-489 SDVLKK
+489 SDVLKR
-495 LVKEMCRNRDISYV
+495 LTKEMCRNRDISYV

-514 QGVNETDAQELR
+514 EGVEESAAQEVREL
-526 SMFEKERRDVEVAV
+526 FEKERRDVEVAV

-548 YYIVSAE
+548 YYIISAE

>member
-1 MENYVDGAAFRQM
+1 MENYVDGSAFRQM
-14 VIQAAYAVESRK
+14 VIQAAYAIEARK
-26 QELNDLNV
+26 KELNDLNV

-85 VITSLLFRGIS
+85 VITSLLFRGFS
-96 KRLKGLE
+96 KRVKGLE
-103 SGDALVM
+103 SGDALVI
-110 AEALRQGVDAAYK
+110 AEALREGVDAAYK

-137 MKAAQAAVDAA
+137 MKAAQAAIDAA
-148 KTTDN
+148 KATGN
-153 LRVTFSAACDAAKRA
+153 LRVTFSSASDAAKRA

-193 IILEAVLALMRG
+193 IILDTMLAYMRG
-205 EKVERA
+205 EKITRTVVEDTPSDA
-211 PEETAEGGEAAAAT
+211 N

-233 DIHFTYCTEF
+233 DINFTYCTEF
-243 IIDRSGAGNPADLRA
+243 IIDRSGAGNPAELRE

-271 DDELVKVHC
+271 DEEIVKVHV
-280 HTNNPGQAIEK
+280 HTNNPGLAIEK

-307 IQHTEKL
+307 IQHTQKII
-314 VSMPKAETPAPA
+314 A
-326 APAEPVSTE
+326 APKVEVPVSSVSLEAEPVE

-340 FVTVAVGDGL
+340 FVAVAAGDGL
-350 HSIFLD
+350 HNIFRD
-356 LGADVVVD
+356 LGVDVIVD

-371 STEDLLRAAESI
+371 STDDLLHAVESI
-383 NTRTVYILPNNKNII
+383 HTKVTYILPNNKNII

-403 VQPLTEK
+403 VAPLTDK
-410 KIVVVQTRT
+410 KILVIQTKT
-419 VSEGISAMLS
+419 ISEGISAMLS
-429 FDPDTPTEDNL
+429 FDPETTPDENL
-440 IAMEAAASCVNTGEV
+440 MAMEAAASCVNTGEV

-460 DSVYEDQKIRENDT
+460 DSVYDDRKIREGDA

-479 GKLVEAGRRQ
+479 GKLLDSGRRQ
-489 SDVLKK
+489 SDVLKR
-495 LVKEMCRNRDISYV
+495 LTKEMCRNRDISYV

-514 QGVNETDAQELR
+514 EGGEESAAQEVREL
-526 SMFEKERRDVEVAV
+526 FEKERRDVEVAV

-548 YYIVSAE
+548 YYIISAE

>member
-96 KRLKGLE
+96 KRLRGLE
-103 SGDALVM
+103 SGDAQVM
-110 AEALRQGVDAAYK
+110 AEALRQGVDAAYR

-148 KTTDN
+148 KATGN
-153 LRVTFSAACDAAKRA
+153 LRVTFSAASDAAKRA

-193 IILEAVLALMRG
+193 IILDAILAYMRG
-205 EKVERA
+205 EAVERA
-211 PEETAEGGEAAAAT
+211 VEPAQAEAAS
-225 PFDAFETE
+225 PFDVFETE
-233 DIHFTYCTEF
+233 EIRFTYCTEY
-243 IIDRSGAGNPADLRA
+243 IIDRSGAGDPAELRA
-258 FLESIGDCVVVVD
+258 YLESIGDCVVVVD
-271 DDELVKVHC
+271 DEEIVKVHV
-280 HTNNPGQAIEK
+280 HTNNPGKAIEK

-307 IQHTEKL
+307 IQHTEKVV
-314 VSMPKAETPAPA
+314 VSPKAPDPVEAP
-326 APAEPVSTE
+326 EPVPLATE

-340 FVTVAVGDGL
+340 FVVVAAGDGL

-371 STEDLLRAAESI
+371 STEDLFHAAESI
-383 NTRTVYILPNNKNII
+383 NTKVVYILPNNKNII

-403 VQPLTEK
+403 VAPLTDK
-410 KIVVVQTRT
+410 QILVVQTKT

-429 FDPDTPTEDNL
+429 FDPETAPEDNL
-440 IAMEAAASCVNTGEV
+440 MAMEAAASCVNTGEV

-460 DSVYEDQKIRENDT
+460 DSVYEDRKIRENDT
-474 LALLN
+474 LAILN
-479 GKLVEAGRRQ
+479 GKLVDAGRRQ
-489 SDVLKK
+489 ADVLKR
-495 LVKEMCRNRDISYV
+495 LTREMCRNRDISYV
-509 TIIYG
+509 TILYG
-514 QGVNETDAQELR
+514 EGVDEAAAQEVRAL
-526 SMFEKERRDVEVAV
+526 FEKERRDVEVAV

-548 YYIVSAE
+548 YYIISAE

>member
-1 MENYVDGAAFRQM
+1 MENYIDGAAFRQM
-14 VIQAAYAVESRK
+14 VIQAAYAVEARK
-26 QELNDLNV
+26 KELNDLNV

-53 ARELEKEEG
+53 ARELEKSEG
-62 GTLGEVAETAAMC
+62 ETLGEVADKAAMC

-85 VITSLLFRGIS
+85 VITSLLFRGFS
-96 KRLKGLE
+96 KRVKGLDG
-103 SGDALVM
+103 GDALVI
-110 AEALRQGVDAAYK
+110 AEALREGVDAAYK

-137 MKAAQAAVDAA
+137 MKAAQAAVEAA
-148 KTTDN
+148 KATGN
-153 LRVTFSAACDAAKRA
+153 LRVTFSSASDAAKRA

-193 IILEAVLALMRG
+193 IILDAMLAYMRG
-205 EKVERA
+205 ESIARTVVEDA
-211 PEETAEGGEAAAAT
+211 PSDTN
-225 PFDAFETE
+225 PFDAFDTE
-233 DIHFTYCTEF
+233 EINFTYCTEF

-258 FLESIGDCVVVVD
+258 FLETIGDCVVVVD
-271 DDELVKVHC
+271 DDEIVKVHV

-307 IQHTEKL
+307 IQHTQK
-314 VSMPKAETPAPA
+314 VISSPKPPEIPTAEPAP
-326 APAEPVSTE
+326 VSEE

-340 FVTVAVGDGL
+340 FVAVAAGDGL
-350 HSIFLD
+350 HNIFRD
-356 LGADVVVD
+356 LGVDVVVD

-371 STEDLLRAAESI
+371 STDDLLHAVESV
-383 NTRTVYILPNNKNII
+383 NAKVTFILPNNKNII

-403 VQPLTEK
+403 VAPLTDR
-410 KIVVVQTRT
+410 KILVVQTKT

-429 FDPDTPTEDNL
+429 FDADTTPDENL
-440 IAMEAAASCVNTGEV
+440 MAMEAAASCVNTGEI

-460 DSVYEDQKIRENDT
+460 DSVYEDRKIREGDT

-479 GKLVEAGRRQ
+479 GKLLEAGRRQ
-489 SDVLKK
+489 SDVLKR
-495 LVKEMCRNRDISYV
+495 LTREMSRNRDISYV
-509 TIIYG
+509 TILYG
-514 QGVNETDAQELR
+514 EGVEESAAQEVREL
-526 SMFEKERRDVEVAV
+526 FEKERKDVEVAV

-548 YYIVSAE
+548 YYIISAE